1 VAKRLRS
8 VVFRTWPEV
17 KDYHER
23 VKALADAGYLTSLGN
38 GMVRRETSA
47 AAAANHFFQ
56 NLAAQGAKAALYEV
70 EKAGLEP
77 VAFLHDEIMIQTPI
91 EEAQE
96 RAKALSR
103 IMVASMGHYTPDI
116 RVRAT
121 PVLMERWYKGA
132 EAVYEGGRLVPWSPK

>member
-1 VAKRLRS
+1 M
-8 VVFRTWPEV
+8 
-17 KDYHER
+17 
-23 VKALADAGYLTSLGN
+23 ADGSGILTSLGN
-38 GMVRRETSA
+38 GMVRKETSA

-96 RAKALSR
+96 RANRLGN
-103 IMVASMGHYTPDI
+103 IMVRTMERYTPDI

-132 EAVYEGGRLVPWSPK
+132 EAVYENGNLCPWRPAA